1 MNADV
6 RHEPLHDPER
16 DAERWTPPLD
26 FAIERARDTLAQ
38 QQAANIYDDR
48 AMLRAA
54 VHLEIALHD
63 LLAALDKE
71 AGQ

>member
-1 MNADV
+1 MTTTAYS
-6 RHEPLHDPER
+6 PLRDPE
-16 DAERWTPPLD
+16 DGDGRWVPPLD
-26 FAIERARDTLAQ
+26 FALDRARDTLAQ

-48 AMLRAA
+48 AMLGAA

-63 LLAALDKE
+63 LLAALDNK